1 MLIDPHKDSEEI
13 LRIIGIDPGSTT
25 MGVGLIEVNL
35 KDQLIIGMAAKT
47 LNAKKLRLS
56 ELDEKVH
63 SARYSRIYALGDA
76 LYDLFAEVKPSIVAC
91 ESPFMSRRQPTAYG
105 SLMETVYAV
114 RTALRNYDSTIPLD
128 LVDPPTA
135 KIAVG
140 AKGNAGKEEV
150 LAGLVKVCEKEG
162 ALFDEEKSGMA
173 IKEIDEHSSDGLA
186 IAYWRYKIFK
196 EKLM

>member
-1 MLIDPHKDSEEI
+1 
-13 LRIIGIDPGSTT
+13 
-25 MGVGLIEVNL
+25 
-35 KDQLIIGMAAKT
+35 
-47 LNAKKLRLS
+47 
-56 ELDEKVH
+56 
-63 SARYSRIYALGDA
+63 
-76 LYDLFAEVKPSIVAC
+76 
-91 ESPFMSRRQPTAYG
+91 
-105 SLMETVYAV
+105 METVYAV

-162 ALFDEEKSGMA
+162 ALFDEEKSGMT